1 MTYKSQERL
10 VDPVH
15 FFNSCGLS
23 AMSEVFYLEAIEKL
37 QADNQRLQ
45 RLVDRAKT
53 RGLLEQEI

>member
-1 MTYKSQERL
+1 MTRKSQERL

-37 QADNQRLQ
+37 QADNQRLT
-45 RLVDRAKT
+45 RLVERAKN
-53 RGLLEQEI
+53 RGLLDLEN

>member
-1 MTYKSQERL
+1 MTRKSQERL

-23 AMSEVFYLEAIEKL
+23 AMSESFYLEALEKL